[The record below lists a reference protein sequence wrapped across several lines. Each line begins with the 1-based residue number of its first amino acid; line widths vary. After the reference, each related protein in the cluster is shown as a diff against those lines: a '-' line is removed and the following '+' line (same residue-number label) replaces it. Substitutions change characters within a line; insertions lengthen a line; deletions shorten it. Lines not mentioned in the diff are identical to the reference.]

1 MMDTP
6 PQPAKKIRL
15 STTASKMDN
24 RFIIKSI
31 LSDDLINAVKLQNLF
46 VGSIADC
53 KNISKL
59 IKELNRCLPINN
71 FHHLKRVKSKS
82 ILLCPVDEII
92 SLLNDNSFIDYIKP
106 ENLDSLK
113 DNEIKLV
120 ELFLKFKGVTDSIV
134 TELVLNLRKENVPE
148 FSPILRWQFNESNKI
163 WPCKFH
169 PNQYLE
175 KLYEN
180 KNFNENEIKF
190 HLKIM
195 KICLFIE
202 NKLNKKIGIVTNPE
216 TNKIVAIGSDES
228 DKINPIQHCSIIT
241 IDKVALTQNGGIWT
255 HNNLN
260 QLITDQFIDVE
271 FEENVFSERADDKT
285 GPYLLTGFDV
295 YLTDEPCVMCSMALI
310 HSRVKRVFYN
320 RKTKFGALGSLTK
333 LHTVKELNHHYE
345 VFHIC

>member
-1 MMDTP
+1 MDS
-6 PQPAKKIRL
+6 PQVSQAKKIRL
-15 STTASKMDN
+15 SSASEINKSL
-24 RFIIKSI
+24 IIKSI
-31 LSDDLINAVKLQNLF
+31 LSDELINAVKLQKMF
-46 VGSIADC
+46 VGSISDI

-59 IKELNRCLPINN
+59 IKELNRCLPINS

-92 SLLNDNSFIDYIKP
+92 TNNTFIDYIKP
-106 ENLDSLK
+106 ENLDFLK
-113 DNEIKLV
+113 DNENKLV
-120 ELFLKFKGVTDSIV
+120 ELFLKFKGVTDLIV
-134 TELVLNLRKENVPE
+134 SELILDLRKENVPE
-148 FSPILRWQFNESNKI
+148 FGPKLRWQFNESNKI

-169 PNQYLE
+169 PNQIIE

-180 KNFNENEIKF
+180 KNFNENEINF

-195 KICLFIE
+195 EICLFISKE
-202 NKLNKKIGIVTNPE
+202 LNKKIGIVTNPE
-216 TNKIVAIGSDES
+216 TNKLIAVGSDES
-228 DKINPIQHCSIIT
+228 DKKNPIQHCSIIT
-241 IDKVALTQNGGIWT
+241 IDKVAVTQNGGIWT
-255 HNNLN
+255 HDNLN
-260 QLITDQFIDVE
+260 QLITDNFIDVE
-271 FEENVFSERADDKT
+271 FEKFECSERTDDKA

-320 RKTKFGALGSLTK
+320 KKSKFGALGSLTK